1 MFSAFMVLHTIQ
13 MKKNDYLCTSYYII
27 KETDFKNY
35 RYRFS
40 KLFKIETDN
49 NLYECKNRKWYFNDS
64 RFRW

>member
-1 MFSAFMVLHTIQ
+1 
-13 MKKNDYLCTSYYII
+13 MKKNDYLCTSY
-27 KETDFKNY
+27 FQNY

>member
-1 MFSAFMVLHTIQ
+1 
-13 MKKNDYLCTSYYII
+13 MKKNDYLCTSYYIN

>member
-1 MFSAFMVLHTIQ
+1 
-13 MKKNDYLCTSYYII
+13 MKKNDYLCTSYCINNSYCIN
-27 KETDFKNY
+27 KETDFQNY